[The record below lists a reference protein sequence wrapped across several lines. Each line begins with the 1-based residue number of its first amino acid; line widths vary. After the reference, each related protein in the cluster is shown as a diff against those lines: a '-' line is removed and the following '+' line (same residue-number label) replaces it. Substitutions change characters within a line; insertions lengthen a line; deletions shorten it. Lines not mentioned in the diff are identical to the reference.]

1 MIIINYK
8 VRTVIQES
16 QSEMRSAF
24 CESMMAL
31 AEADERIFL
40 LDADLMGAMGTK
52 PFAARF
58 PERTI
63 DCGIQEANMIG
74 VAAGLS
80 AEGKIPFAHTFG
92 VFATRRVCDQVY
104 LSCAYAKQ
112 NVKLVGS
119 DPGITAALNGG
130 THMAFEDLG
139 IMRCIPEV
147 TIVEPTDIAMIR
159 DLIPKVAY
167 HPGVV
172 YLRLVRRTCPEVYEN
187 GSGFTIGRANILRDG
202 NDVTLI
208 AMGFCV
214 SQSLIAA
221 EMLSRDGI
229 SARIIDMFTLK
240 PLDRQAV
247 IDAARETGVIVTAEN
262 HNVINGLGSAVAE
275 VIAEEAP
282 AKLVRVGA
290 QDRFGQVGM
299 RDFLADEYCLN
310 AHHIYEAAKKA
321 LQFKNK

>member
-1 MIIINYK
+1 
-8 VRTVIQES
+8 
-16 QSEMRSAF
+16 MRSAF
-24 CESMMAL
+24 CEEMISL
-31 AEADERIFL
+31 AKSDDRVFL

-52 PFAARF
+52 PFASAF

-74 VAAGLS
+74 VAAGLA

-112 NVKLVGS
+112 NVKIIGS
-119 DPGITAALNGG
+119 DPGITSALNGG

-147 TIVEPTDIAMIR
+147 TILEPTDIAMIR
-159 DLIPKVAY
+159 DLIPKAAY

-172 YLRLVRRTCPEVYEN
+172 YIRLVRRTCPEVYEV
-187 GSGFTIGRANILRDG
+187 GSSFTIGKANILRDG
-202 NDVTLI
+202 GDITLI
-208 AMGFCV
+208 SMGFCV

-221 EMLSRDGI
+221 DMLERDGI
-229 SARIIDMFTLK
+229 SARVIDMFTLK

-247 IDAARETGVIVTAEN
+247 IDAARDTGIIVTAEN
-262 HNVINGLGSAVAE
+262 HNIINGLGSAVAE

-290 QDRFGQVGM
+290 QDRFGQVGS
-299 RDFLADEYCLN
+299 RDFLADEYCIS
-310 AHHIYEAAKKA
+310 ATHIYEAAKKTIET
-321 LQFKNK
+321 KNNKISV